1 MLLGFDGVLKVV
13 LIPHEEHQVLFA
25 VLEPFEVHLHNVVA
39 VRLRSSKNSCS
50 EIIVH
55 AHCWE
60 VDQVL
65 DYLSLDV
72 RLTDTSVDPTL

>member
-1 MLLGFDGVLKVV
+1 MPSK
-13 LIPHEEHQVLFA
+13 
-25 VLEPFEVHLHNVVA
+25 VHLHNVVA
-39 VRLRSSKNSCS
+39 VRLRSSKNRCS